1 MRLLVLQQ
9 YFHPDISG
17 NAQFMSDLACDLAA
31 RGHQVTVVA
40 SQVVE
45 HGPRGRAPRAETW
58 NGVDVRRTP
67 ATGLGKH
74 HVIARVADYSSYI
87 LLAALRS
94 ATLPQFDVVLALT
107 TPPLLPLLG
116 VVLRRLRSVACVALI
131 EDVYPDIA
139 VRTGHLDERS
149 LLTRSIGHLIRRA
162 EREADR
168 VIVIGRCMRDVIAR
182 RGVDP
187 ARIDL
192 IPNWA
197 DGRAIHPLPPD
208 ANPLVGELGLDR
220 RFTLVY
226 SGNMGWGHDLD
237 TILHAARRLP
247 DVSFAFFGDGRR
259 RTDVERAAADNP
271 LGNIRLYPYQPRE
284 HLLHTLNLGPALIS
298 QQPDFDGLLVPSK
311 LYASLAA
318 GQPVI
323 FVGTATC
330 EVGLT
335 VAEERCGFVVPPD
348 DVEAFIAAVQR
359 LRREPGLRDT
369 MSRRAR
375 DAFERRFQRHQ
386 AVAAYERVLFR
397 AAAEYRARMNPARP
411 RNHQSSGTAEPNP
424 C

>member
-1 MRLLVLQQ
+1 M
-9 YFHPDISG
+9 
-17 NAQFMSDLACDLAA
+17 AA

-58 NGVDVRRTP
+58 KGVEVRRTP
-67 ATGLGKH
+67 AAGFGKQSL
-74 HVIARVADYSSYI
+74 IARVADYSSYI

-139 VRTGHLDERS
+139 VRTGHLEERS
-149 LLTRSIGHLIRRA
+149 LLTRSIGHLVRRA
-162 EREADR
+162 ERQADR

-208 ANPLVGELGLDR
+208 ANPLAGELGLDR

-237 TILHAARRLP
+237 TILDAARRLP
-247 DVSFAFFGDGRR
+247 EVTFAFFGDGHRR
-259 RTDVERAAADNP
+259 RDVERAAATTP

-284 HLLHTLNLGPALIS
+284 RLVQTLNLGPALIS
-298 QQPDFDGLLVPSK
+298 QRPDFDGLLVPSK
-311 LYASLAA
+311 LYAALAA
-318 GQPVI
+318 GQPVL
-323 FVGTATC
+323 FVGRPTC

-335 VAEERCGFVVPPD
+335 ITEERCGYVIPPRDVDAFVN
-348 DVEAFIAAVQR
+348 AVQR
-359 LRREPGLRDT
+359 LRRESALREA
-369 MSRRAR
+369 MSRKAR
-375 DAFERRFQRHQ
+375 EAFERRFQRHQ
-386 AVAAYERVLFR
+386 AIDAYERVLLR
-397 AAAEYRARMNPARP
+397 AVAEYRARVNPAHP
-411 RNHQSSGTAEPNP
+411 PDHQSFGRAEPSL